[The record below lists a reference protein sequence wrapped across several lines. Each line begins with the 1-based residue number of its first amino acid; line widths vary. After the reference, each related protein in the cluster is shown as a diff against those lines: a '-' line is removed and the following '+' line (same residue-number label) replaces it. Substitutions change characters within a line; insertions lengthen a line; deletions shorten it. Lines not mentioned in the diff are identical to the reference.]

1 MGKSEHTI
9 KLMLCDIVCIMYV
22 YLSKT
27 YSCLVLGTSRPRE
40 KRKERERV
48 LPYSECLRGLV
59 SVLGESR
66 GRRIKEEARVG
77 ARRAILASQA

>member
-1 MGKSEHTI
+1 MLI
-9 KLMLCDIVCIMYV
+9 K
-22 YLSKT
+22 T
-27 YSCLVLGTSRPRE
+27 LGQRKE
-40 KRKERERV
+40 KEREREF
-48 LPYSECLRGLV
+48 LFMIECLRGLV

>member
-1 MGKSEHTI
+1 
-9 KLMLCDIVCIMYV
+9 ML
-22 YLSKT
+22 LEA
-27 YSCLVLGTSRPRE
+27 LGQRKE
-40 KRKERERV
+40 KERERV
-48 LPYSECLRGLV
+48 LAYIEYLRGLV